1 MPDIRHA
8 IQIAAPAESIFPI
21 IATARGWTQWWA
33 EDVMES
39 GGVIEL
45 GFFNRTTIYR
55 LRPLTQKAP
64 QRSEWLCESGKE
76 WNGTRLSFELKAA
89 GTATNLHFIHAN
101 WEAETE
107 YFTNCNTT
115 WGELMFRIKSA
126 AEGDPRGPLFL
137 ASSLAY

>member
-1 MPDIRHA
+1 VPDIRHA
-8 IQIAAPAESIFPI
+8 IQIAASAELIFPI

-39 GGVIEL
+39 GDVIEL

-55 LRPLTQKAP
+55 LKSLAQKPLE
-64 QRSEWLCESGKE
+64 RSEWFCESGKE
-76 WNGTRLSFELKAA
+76 WSGTRLLFELKTA
-89 GTATNLHFIHAN
+89 GTATNVHFIHAN

-137 ASSLAY
+137 AGSLAY

>member
-1 MPDIRHA
+1 M
-8 IQIAAPAESIFPI
+8 
-21 IATARGWTQWWA
+21 
-33 EDVMES
+33 
-39 GGVIEL
+39 L
-45 GFFNRTTIYR
+45 
-55 LRPLTQKAP
+55 
-64 QRSEWLCESGKE
+64 
-76 WNGTRLSFELKAA
+76 FELKTA

-137 ASSLAY
+137 ASSMAY